1 MKKAEHNRKSIKTQA
16 ASQDNYKP
24 VTRLVA
30 RIKLSNCEHQKNYC
44 NYWILTVLWR
54 SSAPD
59 STAVFSCNGF
69 RRYCSDS

>member
-44 NYWILTVLWR
+44 NY
-54 SSAPD
+54 
-59 STAVFSCNGF
+59 
-69 RRYCSDS
+69 